1 MLIIRRFM
9 GDSENSVGVIKGVGM
24 SEYGKIST
32 ASFGLGN
39 GMRHGR
45 EGIVRTS
52 HEARPDP
59 NRGVVRFDFPIN
71 YP

>member
-1 MLIIRRFM
+1 
-9 GDSENSVGVIKGVGM
+9 
-24 SEYGKIST
+24 
-32 ASFGLGN
+32 
-39 GMRHGR
+39 MRHGR

-59 NRGVVRFDFPIN
+59 NRGVVRFDFPIG

>member
-32 ASFGLGN
+32 ASFGLGSN
-39 GMRHGR
+39 FG
-45 EGIVRTS
+45 E
-52 HEARPDP
+52 
-59 NRGVVRFDFPIN
+59 
-71 YP
+71 